1 MDAIEKKVLISTQS
15 FLQRLMKN
23 EALPQDI
30 LTEAFMA
37 NTAIGYQLARA
48 NYDAGKLEQVRRSEA
63 ALAEQLATLLDKTD
77 ATAAPRQW
85 QDMWDSGVGTRLT
98 AVMEGGRSDQGG
110 APLAPDAETQIAQSL
125 RDFLVDY
132 HTPLDPAVGAGTR
145 STYQGGRGDAREEES
160 GAIYITQA
168 PLQAYL
174 RGRFASEHGETV
186 VREVKRLM
194 GGYSKET
201 YIVQLD
207 RETGPETI
215 VIRKDGYGLP
225 TGSSV
230 ASEYAIFEEV
240 HNLGLPVPQP
250 LWLET
255 DPHYFSAAFMAV
267 EFRPGIPAHL
277 HVPTDEPT
285 RNLWCD
291 HLARAIARLHRDTVV
306 TDRDVRDV
314 IRADIA
320 DLQTR
325 IEERERAPHPG
336 LAFGMA
342 WLVDHLDDLAGRPAC
357 RIHGDVG
364 FHNILMG
371 DDQIVALLD
380 WEYSHIS
387 DPIEDL
393 VYVKPFLDQLD
404 GWDRF
409 LATYE
414 AASGFRYEPLPA
426 RYFGVWKEV
435 RNLVSCLG
443 SLNSLLLPQVKDVP
457 LSVAG
462 TIYIPKYE
470 IAVLDA
476 IIEGE

>member
-1 MDAIEKKVLISTQS
+1 MDDIEKKVLVSTQS

-23 EALPQDI
+23 DALPQDI

-48 NYDAGKLEQVRRSEA
+48 DYAAEKLEQVRQSET
-63 ALAEQLATLLDKTD
+63 ALAQQLNAILNKTG

-85 QDMWDSGVGTRLT
+85 QDLWASGVGARLT
-98 AVMEGGRSDQGG
+98 AVVEGAQSENNGV
-110 APLAPDAETQIAQSL
+110 PLPQDTETQIAQSL

-145 STYQGGRGDAREEES
+145 STYQGGRGDAREDDGS
-160 GAIYITQA
+160 GAIYISEA

-174 RGRFASEHGETV
+174 RARFPEHAQTV
-186 VREVKRLM
+186 VRDVKRLM

-207 RETGPETI
+207 RDTGPETI

-240 HNLGLPVPQP
+240 HGIGLPVPQP

-255 DPHYFSAAFMAV
+255 DPQYFSAAYMAV
-267 EFRPGIPAHL
+267 DFRSGIPAHL
-277 HVPTDEPT
+277 NVPTDEET

-291 HLARAIARLHRDTVV
+291 NLARVIAKLHRDTVV

-314 IRADIA
+314 IRGDIA

-336 LAFGMA
+336 LAIGMA

-371 DDQIVALLD
+371 EDQIVALLD
-380 WEYSHIS
+380 WEYSHFS

-414 AASGFRYEPLPA
+414 AASGFRYEPRPA